1 MKKIISVI
9 LAAMLMMCCLAGC
22 GANGKTLED
31 VKSAGK
37 LVIATS
43 PDFPPFEGLSDGGAV
58 EGIEIDILNIIV
70 RIWALSLIS
79 RPWTSIPF

>member
-1 MKKIISVI
+1 MLSAFLCNKTTHKKGFEIMKKIISVI

-43 PDFPPFEGLSDGGAV
+43 PDFPPFEG
-58 EGIEIDILNIIV
+58 
-70 RIWALSLIS
+70 
-79 RPWTSIPF
+79 